1 MYCGM
6 APLPQSNVI
15 NLLRITAEPH
25 TLHLAADRFVV
36 GGSASSSHVVS
47 RQIQLRLYVRG
58 INLIR
63 HYKIMTRA
71 AADSLVMVIYP

>member
-1 MYCGM
+1 MLSIYGE
-6 APLPQSNVI
+6 
-15 NLLRITAEPH
+15 LRQTH
-25 TLHLAADRFVV
+25 THSRQAGRVG
-36 GGSASSSHVVS
+36 GGSASRVVS

-71 AADSLVMVIYP
+71 EPR

>member
-1 MYCGM
+1 MLSIYGE
-6 APLPQSNVI
+6 
-15 NLLRITAEPH
+15 LRQTH
-25 TLHLAADRFVV
+25 THPRQAGTVG
-36 GGSASSSHVVS
+36 GGSASRVVS

-71 AADSLVMVIYP
+71 EPPR

>member
-1 MYCGM
+1 MLSIYGE
-6 APLPQSNVI
+6 
-15 NLLRITAEPH
+15 LRQTH
-25 TLHLAADRFVV
+25 THPREKAGRVG
-36 GGSASSSHVVS
+36 GGSASRVVS

-71 AADSLVMVIYP
+71 EPPR